1 MEGRELVDYRIAREK
16 NGGRRDGGGDRVS
29 AVAEKEELEAETA
42 GLPRRMETGWCQ
54 RCATFTPPS
63 SRMNELD
70 MEDDS

>member
-1 MEGRELVDYRIAREK
+1 MVAYRFAREE

-29 AVAEKEELEAETA
+29 AVAEELEAETT
-42 GLPRRMETGWCQ
+42 GLPRRMETRRCQ

-70 MEDDS
+70 RETTVD